1 MIKFKLSKD
10 VTGKN
15 VELEYNLPTKLSEI
29 PLEYLVDQTTSIRVA
44 PNYSLIA
51 LVCKETPSVIIS
63 NAKKKNNGTSMC
75 IPLFIKTA
83 AGTDAKEFVA
93 SLHLGDKLIMTGSD
107 IAISQTIAGE
117 DNVLDINYFLSI
129 VNENPT
135 IYKDSILIQDKACFI
150 SFKVVPNSY
159 IHGHRFKVNDRL
171 KSERNS
177 SNLVFIHTPSTG
189 ELDK

>member
-29 PLEYLVDQTTSIRVA
+29 PLAYLFDQTASIQVA

-51 LVCKETPSVIIS
+51 LICKETPSIVIS

-75 IPLFIKTA
+75 IPMFIKTA
-83 AGTDAKEFVA
+83 AGTSAKEYV
-93 SLHLGDKLIMTGSD
+93 SGLHLGDKLIMTGSD
-107 IAISQTIAGE
+107 IAMSQTVAGE
-117 DNVLDINYFLSI
+117 DNVLDINYFLAI

-135 IYKDSILIQDKACFI
+135 IYKDSILIQDKVCFI

-171 KSERNS
+171 RGENS
-177 SNLVFIHTPSTG
+177 SNLKFIHTSSTG

>member
-15 VELEYNLPTKLSEI
+15 VNLDYNLPTKLSEI
-29 PLEYLVDQTTSIRVA
+29 PLEYLVAQTNSIQVA

-51 LVCKETPSVIIS
+51 LICKETPSIVIS

-83 AGTDAKEFVA
+83 PGTSSKEYV
-93 SLHLGDKLIMTGSD
+93 SGLHLGDKLIMTGSD
-107 IAISQTIAGE
+107 IAISQTVAGE
-117 DNVLDINYFLSI
+117 NNVLDINYFLAV

-159 IHGHRFKVNDRL
+159 IHGCRFKVNDKL
-171 KSERNS
+171 KGESS
-177 SNLVFIHTPSTG
+177 SNLVFITPSTG
-189 ELDK
+189 EVDK

>member
-29 PLEYLVDQTTSIRVA
+29 PIEYLVEQTNSIQVA

-51 LVCKETPSVIIS
+51 LVCKENPSVIIS

-83 AGTDAKEFVA
+83 ADTNAKEFVA
-93 SLHLGDKLIMTGSD
+93 GLHLGDKLIMTGSD
-107 IAISQTIAGE
+107 IAISQTVAGE
-117 DNVLDINYFLSI
+117 DNVLDINYFLAV

-159 IHGHRFKVNDRL
+159 IHGCRVKVNDKL
-171 KSERNS
+171 KGES
-177 SNLVFIHTPSTG
+177 SNNLVFIHTPSTG

>member
-29 PLEYLVDQTTSIRVA
+29 PIEYLVDQTTSIQVA

-51 LVCKETPSVIIS
+51 LICKETPSVVIS
-63 NAKKKNNGTSMC
+63 NYKKKNNGVGVC
-75 IPLFIKTA
+75 VPLFIKTA
-83 AGTDAKEFVA
+83 AGTDSKEYVA
-93 SLHLGDKLIMTGSD
+93 GLHVGDKVIMTGSD
-107 IAISQTIAGE
+107 IAISQTIAGD
-117 DNVLDINYFLSI
+117 DNVLDINYFLAL

-135 IYKDSILIQDKACFI
+135 IYKDSILIKDKACFV

-171 KSERNS
+171 KSERS
-177 SNLVFIHTPSTG
+177 SNLVFIHTSSTG

>member
-29 PLEYLVDQTTSIRVA
+29 PLAYLFDQTASIQVA

-51 LVCKETPSVIIS
+51 LICKETPSIVIS

-75 IPLFIKTA
+75 IPMFIKTA
-83 AGTDAKEFVA
+83 EGTSAKEYVA
-93 SLHLGDKLIMTGSD
+93 GLHLGDKLIMTGSD
-107 IAISQTIAGE
+107 IAISQTVAGE
-117 DNVLDINYFLSI
+117 DNVLDINYFLAI

-150 SFKVVPNSY
+150 SFKVVPNTY
-159 IHGHRFKVNDRL
+159 IHGHRFRVCDRL
-171 KSERNS
+171 KGENN

>member
-10 VTGKN
+10 VTGNN

-29 PLEYLVDQTTSIRVA
+29 PLAYLFDQTVSIQVA

-51 LVCKETPSVIIS
+51 LICKETPSIVIS

-75 IPLFIKTA
+75 IPMFIKTA
-83 AGTDAKEFVA
+83 EGTSAKEYVA
-93 SLHLGDKLIMTGSD
+93 GLHLGDKLIMTGSD
-107 IAISQTIAGE
+107 IAISQTVAGE
-117 DNVLDINYFLSI
+117 DNVLDINYFLAI

-135 IYKDSILIQDKACFI
+135 IYKDSILIQDKACFV

-159 IHGHRFKVNDRL
+159 IHGHRFRVNDRL
-171 KSERNS
+171 RGESS
-177 SNLVFIHTPSTG
+177 SNLEFIHTPFTG

>member
-29 PLEYLVDQTTSIRVA
+29 SLEYLVDQTTSIQVA

-93 SLHLGDKLIMTGSD
+93 GLHLGDKLIMTGSD

-117 DNVLDINYFLSI
+117 DNVLDINYFLAI

-159 IHGHRFKVNDRL
+159 IHGYRFKVNDKL
-171 KSERNS
+171 KSERNR

>member
-29 PLEYLVDQTTSIRVA
+29 PLEYLVDQTNSIQVA

-51 LVCKETPSVIIS
+51 LVCKENPSVIIS
-63 NAKKKNNGTSMC
+63 NAKKNNGTSMC

-83 AGTDAKEFVA
+83 VDTNSNEFVA
-93 SLHLGDKLIMTGSD
+93 GLHLGDKLIMTGSD
-107 IAISQTIAGE
+107 IAISQTVAGE
-117 DNVLDINYFLSI
+117 DNVLDINYFLAL

-159 IHGHRFKVNDRL
+159 IHGCRVKVNDKL
-171 KSERNS
+171 KDKSS
-177 SNLVFIHTPSTG
+177 SNLVFINTSSTG

>member
-29 PLEYLVDQTTSIRVA
+29 PLEYLVDKTTSILVA

-83 AGTDAKEFVA
+83 VGTSAKEFVA
-93 SLHLGDKLIMTGSD
+93 GLHLGDKLIMTGSD
-107 IAISQTIAGE
+107 IAISQTVAGE
-117 DNVLDINYFLSI
+117 DNVLDINYFLAI

-135 IYKDSILIQDKACFI
+135 IYKDSILIQDKACFV

-159 IHGHRFKVNDRL
+159 IHGHRFRVNDRL
-171 KSERNS
+171 KSERSS
-177 SNLVFIHTPSTG
+177 SNLTFIHTSSTG

>member
-29 PLEYLVDQTTSIRVA
+29 PIEYLVDQTTSIQVA

-51 LVCKETPSVIIS
+51 LICKETPSVVIS
-63 NAKKKNNGTSMC
+63 NYKKKNNGVGVC
-75 IPLFIKTA
+75 VPLFIKTA
-83 AGTDAKEFVA
+83 EGTDSKEYVA
-93 SLHLGDKLIMTGSD
+93 GLHVGDKVIMTGSD
-107 IAISQTIAGE
+107 IAISQTIAGD
-117 DNVLDINYFLSI
+117 DNVLDINYFLAI

-135 IYKDSILIQDKACFI
+135 IYKDSILIKDKVCFV

-159 IHGHRFKVNDRL
+159 IHGHRFKVNDKL
-171 KSERNS
+171 KGERS
-177 SNLVFIHTPSTG
+177 SNLMFINTSSTG

>member
-29 PLEYLVDQTTSIRVA
+29 PIEYLVDQTTSIQVA

-51 LVCKETPSVIIS
+51 LICKETPSVVIS
-63 NAKKKNNGTSMC
+63 NYKKKNNGVGAC
-75 IPLFIKTA
+75 VPLFIKTA
-83 AGTDAKEFVA
+83 AGTDSKEYVA
-93 SLHLGDKLIMTGSD
+93 GLHVGDKVIMTGSD
-107 IAISQTIAGE
+107 IAISQTIAGD
-117 DNVLDINYFLSI
+117 DNVLDINYFLAI

-135 IYKDSILIQDKACFI
+135 IYKDSILIKDKACFV

-159 IHGHRFKVNDRL
+159 IHGHRFKVNDKL
-171 KSERNS
+171 KGERS
-177 SNLVFIHTPSTG
+177 SNLMFINTSSTG

>member
-29 PLEYLVDQTTSIRVA
+29 PLEYLVDQTTSIQVA

-51 LVCKETPSVIIS
+51 LVCKETPSVIIL
-63 NAKKKNNGTSMC
+63 NAKKKNNGASMC

-93 SLHLGDKLIMTGSD
+93 GLHLGDKLIMTGSD
-107 IAISQTIAGE
+107 IAISQTVAGE
-117 DNVLDINYFLSI
+117 DNVLDINYFLAI

-171 KSERNS
+171 KSEHNS

>member
-15 VELEYNLPTKLSEI
+15 VELEYDLPTTLSEI
-29 PLEYLVDQTTSIRVA
+29 PLEYLVAQTNTIQVA

-51 LVCKETPSVIIS
+51 LVCKEVPSVIIS

-83 AGTDAKEFVA
+83 AGTNAKEFVS
-93 SLHLGDKLIMTGSD
+93 SLHLGDKLIMTGTD
-107 IAISQTIAGE
+107 IAISQTVAGE
-117 DNVLDINYFLSI
+117 DNVLDINYFLAV

-135 IYKDSILIQDKACFI
+135 IYKDSIAIRDKACFV
-150 SFKVVPNSY
+150 SFKVVPNTY
-159 IHGHRFKVNDRL
+159 IHGHRFRVCDRL
-171 KSERNS
+171 KGENNS
-177 SNLVFIHTPSTG
+177 SLAFIHTPSTG

>member
-15 VELEYNLPTKLSEI
+15 VELEYELPTKLSEI
-29 PLEYLVDQTTSIRVA
+29 PLEYLVAQTNTIQVA

-51 LVCKETPSVIIS
+51 LICKETPSVVIS
-63 NAKKKNNGTSMC
+63 NYKKKNNGVGAC
-75 IPLFIKTA
+75 IPLFVKTA
-83 AGTDAKEFVA
+83 VGTDAKEYVA
-93 SLHLGDKLIMTGSD
+93 GLHLGDKVIMTGSD

-117 DNVLDINYFLSI
+117 DNVLDINYFLAI

-135 IYKDSILIQDKACFI
+135 IYKDSILIKDKACFI

-159 IHGHRFKVNDRL
+159 IHGHRFRVDDKL
-171 KSERNS
+171 KGENN